1 MTEFKQEKTNKKSR
15 ASQLKPLIKK
25 FRYLF
30 AVLLL
35 VVVGFGGYTLF
46 VSDQFWS
53 YRENTDLLK
62 KMDESIASLQTQ
74 LQQKQAN
81 KNNIYQ
87 LTADE
92 RRIVNMVLPEE
103 ANHSSL
109 VEHLTAMAQRSGFLV
124 SSFSLSESPSSAV
137 SEASKIT
144 VRLQLIKG
152 DYRALKNLIDLIE
165 NSVMPIDVL
174 SINFSQNSSDYG
186 LVLNVYYK

>member
-1 MTEFKQEKTNKKSR
+1 
-15 ASQLKPLIKK
+15 
-25 FRYLF
+25 
-30 AVLLL
+30 
-35 VVVGFGGYTLF
+35 
-46 VSDQFWS
+46 
-53 YRENTDLLK
+53 
-62 KMDESIASLQTQ
+62 
-74 LQQKQAN
+74 
-81 KNNIYQ
+81 
-87 LTADE
+87 
-92 RRIVNMVLPEE
+92 MVLPEE